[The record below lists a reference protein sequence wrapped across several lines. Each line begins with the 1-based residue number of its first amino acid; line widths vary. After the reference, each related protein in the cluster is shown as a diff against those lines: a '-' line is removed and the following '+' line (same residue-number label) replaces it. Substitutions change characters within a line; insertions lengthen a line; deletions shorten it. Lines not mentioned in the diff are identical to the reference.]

1 MPEAQKI
8 MEYDKVLDRILWE
21 LGYQGSLGEKMKK
34 YGKHFKNENAIWE
47 AHKRR
52 NKWAHEVG
60 YKLDEKET
68 NKIAKAYEREIEWL
82 LKKPLR

>member
-1 MPEAQKI
+1 
-8 MEYDKVLDRILWE
+8 
-21 LGYQGSLGEKMKK
+21 MKK

-52 NKWAHEVG
+52 NKLAHEVG

-68 NKIAKAYEREIEWL
+68 NKIAKAYEREIE
-82 LKKPLR
+82 